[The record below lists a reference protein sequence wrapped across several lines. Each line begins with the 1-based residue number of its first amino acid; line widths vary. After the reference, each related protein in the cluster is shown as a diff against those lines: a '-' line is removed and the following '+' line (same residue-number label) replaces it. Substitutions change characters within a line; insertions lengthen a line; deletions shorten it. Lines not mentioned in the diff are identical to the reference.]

1 MRACMLLAG
10 FCLLAGACG
19 RSEPQPGGGAGKAS
33 DTASS
38 DSGVNT
44 AALTV
49 DARGVGPVRI
59 GMTLRELGAAVGE
72 TLQPKYEINET
83 CDYVDPKA
91 LPKGLAIMIVEDS
104 VARVDIDEPGILTT
118 EGAGV
123 GDLESRVLALYGTR
137 AQVQPHKYTG
147 PTGHYVIVETP
158 GDTLHRIVFE
168 TDGQKVERYRAG
180 RRPAVDFVE
189 GCA

>member
-19 RSEPQPGGGAGKAS
+19 RSEPHPEGGEAKAS

-38 DSGVNT
+38 DSGAQT

-49 DARGVGPVRI
+49 DARGMGSVRI
-59 GMTLRELGAAVGE
+59 GMTLRELGAAMGE
-72 TLQPKYEINET
+72 TLQPRHDINET
-83 CDYVDPKA
+83 CGYVRPKA
-91 LPKGLAIMIVEDS
+91 LPKGLSVMIVEDS
-104 VARVDIDEPGILTT
+104 VARVEIVEPGILTS

-123 GDLESRVLALYGTR
+123 GDSEARVLALYGGR

-158 GDTLHRIVFE
+158 GDTLYRIVFE
-168 TDGQKVERYRAG
+168 TDGQKVTRYHAG